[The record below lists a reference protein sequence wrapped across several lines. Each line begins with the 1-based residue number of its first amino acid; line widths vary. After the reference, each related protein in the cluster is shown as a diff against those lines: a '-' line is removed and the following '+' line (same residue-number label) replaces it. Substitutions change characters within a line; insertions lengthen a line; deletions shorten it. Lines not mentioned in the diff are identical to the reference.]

1 MLVQLAFSGMQTRG
15 NIMKSIL
22 LASASIV
29 AFTIAGAAAAEVSF
43 GGEVTLGFND
53 DDDDVEDKNDGFY
66 FDGNLAVTLT
76 QELGAGLTA
85 AARFDFDFVNVA
97 TEDGVADTS
106 GLGLDMEAGG
116 FLLSLTSETAGLYF
130 GDTTFAA
137 EDYWSGVGEM
147 AHDSFSE
154 ADGEIVLKG
163 TGTFGTVSA
172 GASYVIGDVDGNLV
186 GDDAS
191 VAGSVD
197 QMSVGASAEFGGFT
211 IGMAYQAA
219 SDATAAGSYDPTAN
233 GDFNT
238 DEVFGLFG
246 GTTLAGADLSFAYAS
261 NQTLSENS
269 FGVGVSYP
277 IGPVTLGATYATNSD
292 VPNVYELSVAYAQ
305 GPFTIE
311 GEYQDDTD
319 SATDA
324 VEFSVDAT
332 YAALEGVTV
341 LAGFNGGDG
350 NLKANGDKGLD
361 YYIGAQAALGEGAT
375 FTISFAEDED
385 NSEGD
390 EIGAPEFQEGTT
402 LEIGFTF

>member
-1 MLVQLAFSGMQTRG
+1 
-15 NIMKSIL
+15 MKSIL

-29 AFTIAGAAAAEVSF
+29 AFTIAGAAAAEVTF
-43 GGEVTLGFND
+43 GGSVTLGFND
-53 DDDDVEDKNDGFY
+53 DDDDVDDNNDGFY

-85 AARFDFDFVNVA
+85 AARFDFDFVNVG

-130 GDTTFAA
+130 GDTSFAA
-137 EDYWSGVGEM
+137 KDYWSGVGDM

-163 TGTFGTVSA
+163 TATFGTISA
-172 GASYVIGDVDGNLV
+172 GASYVIGDSDGNLV
-186 GDDAS
+186 GDDAT
-191 VAGSVD
+191 VEGSVD
-197 QMSVGASAEFGGFT
+197 QMSVGASAEFGAFT
-211 IGMAYQAA
+211 VGMAYQAE
-219 SDATAAGSYDPTAN
+219 SDATAGGSYDPSSN
-233 GDFNT
+233 GDFNA
-238 DEVFGLFG
+238 DEVFGIFG

-261 NQTLSENS
+261 NLTIEENS

-277 IGPVTLGATYATNSD
+277 IGPVTLGAAYASNSD
-292 VPNVYELSVAYAQ
+292 SPDVWELSVAYAQ
-305 GPFTIE
+305 GPFSVE
-311 GEYQDDTD
+311 GSYEDDTD
-319 SATDA
+319 DTTDA
-324 VEFSVDAT
+324 VSFSVDAT
-332 YAALEGVTV
+332 YEALEGVTI

-350 NLKANGDKGLD
+350 NLNEDGDKGLD

-375 FTISFAEDED
+375 FTISFAEDAD
-385 NSEGD
+385 DSEGD
-390 EIGAPEFQEGTT
+390 EIGGPEFQEGTT